1 MRRDV
6 VICSGFGVFIL
17 ALVASA
23 VAGCVFDYV
32 PGAVA
37 AAVVSAV
44 GLAAGITGRFAMKP
58 TPK

>member
-6 VICSGFGVFIL
+6 VTCTGFGLFIL
-17 ALVASA
+17 ALIASA
-23 VAGCVFDYV
+23 VAGCVFDYI

-37 AAVVSAV
+37 AGVVSVV

-58 TPK
+58 AK